1 MATIRSQ
8 MVLND
13 GISGVLRKIN
23 TALNTTLNAFEQV
36 QRASGRAVD
45 TAQIQAARA
54 ALVQANRE
62 VDEMAEGYRRA
73 AEQEEILNKGLR
85 NGTNAAGGL
94 LGKVKGIVATLA
106 AGAGI
111 KALLGLSDKLT
122 STTARLSF
130 LVDDGGSVDELE
142 QKIMASAQRSRAAY
156 LDTASAIASMGANAG
171 RAFESNDELI
181 AFMEQVN
188 KQFVIGGATAEGQ
201 SAAMLQLTQAMAAGA
216 LRGEELN
223 SILENAPGIARA
235 IESYMGV
242 AEGSIKSYA
251 EEGLI
256 TADVVKNALLSVADE
271 TNAKFESMPMTW
283 AQICTKM
290 QNTAL
295 AAFEPV
301 LTRLNQVANSAQF
314 NTVIDGAIN
323 GLAMLASVATGV
335 LDLLINGASF
345 VVDNWSWI
353 SPIVYGLVAAFI
365 AYNAVAL
372 ITNGINAA
380 MALAE
385 GVKAAALMMST
396 GATFAQTAA
405 QYGLNAALLACPI
418 TWIVVLVIALV
429 AAIYAACSAIAKF
442 TGIANSGFGVIC
454 GGINVVVQFFV
465 NLGLTIANI
474 ALGIWNALGACAQ
487 NIGIAFGNV
496 ISGVQAWFYNL
507 LSTAL
512 TVVAGICEALNK
524 LPFVDFD
531 YSGITNAASDYAAKA
546 AEASGNIQ
554 DFVSIGDAFNEGM
567 STFDT
572 WQDGWVGDAFN
583 AGANWGDGVA
593 SGISDAVGGL
603 FDMDLGAA
611 TDYGASGLGTG
622 GYGDFAMDDL
632 LGNTGQT
639 AANTGAAA
647 DALST
652 STEELEYLRD
662 IAERDAIN
670 RFTTAEVRID
680 MTGISK
686 NNRPGLENQG
696 FGRFFPFFPLYSFIT
711 SLIKPSMRWALSC
724 LICSVKWA
732 YLSRVKAAVAWPRLL
747 WMVFISSPARIA
759 LTA

>member
-1 MATIRSQ
+1 

-54 ALVQANRE
+54 ALVEANRE
-62 VDEMAEGYRRA
+62 VDDMAEGYRRA
-73 AEQEEILNKGLR
+73 AEQEEVLNKGLR
-85 NGTNAAGGL
+85 NGTSAADGL

-106 AGAGI
+106 AGAGA

-418 TWIVVLVIALV
+418 TRIVVLVIALV

-611 TDYGASGLGTG
+611 TDYGAGGLGTG

-680 MTGISK
+680 MTGMTNRIEGGADLDGVIST
-686 NNRPGLENQG
+686 LTDG
-696 FGRFFPFFPLYSFIT
+696 FT
-711 SLIKPSMRWALSC
+711 EAL
-724 LICSVKWA
+724 
-732 YLSRVKAAVAWPRLL
+732 
-747 WMVFISSPARIA
+747 
-759 LTA
+759 LTAAEGVHA

>member
-111 KALLGLSDKLT
+111 KALLGLSDKMT
-122 STTARLSF
+122 STTARLNF
-130 LVDDGGSVDELE
+130 LVDDGGSVEALE
-142 QKIMASAQRSRAAY
+142 QKIMASAQRSRSAY

-171 RAFESNDELI
+171 SAFESNDELI
-181 AFMEQVN
+181 AFMEQIN

-242 AEGSIKSYA
+242 AEGSIKQYA
-251 EEGLI
+251 EQGLI
-256 TADVVKNALLSVADE
+256 TAEVVKNAM
-271 TNAKFESMPMTW
+271 FESMPLTW
-283 AQICTKM
+283 AQIATKM

-295 AAFEPV
+295 AAFDPV

-314 NTVIDGAIN
+314 NTVINGAIN
-323 GLAMLASVATGV
+323 GLAMLATVATGV
-335 LDLLINGASF
+335 LDLLINGAAF

-487 NIGIAFGNV
+487 NIGIAFSNV

-524 LPFVDFD
+524 LPFVEFD

-554 DFVSIGDAFNEGM
+554 DFVSVGDAFNEGM

-572 WQDGWVGDAFN
+572 WQNGWVGDAFN

-593 SGISDAVGGL
+593 SGISDAVGSL

-611 TDYGASGLGTG
+611 TDYGAGGLGTG

-680 MTGISK
+680 MTGMTNRIEGGADLDGVIST
-686 NNRPGLENQG
+686 LTDG
-696 FGRFFPFFPLYSFIT
+696 FT
-711 SLIKPSMRWALSC
+711 EAL
-724 LICSVKWA
+724 
-732 YLSRVKAAVAWPRLL
+732 
-747 WMVFISSPARIA
+747 
-759 LTA
+759 LTAAEGVHA

>member
-1 MATIRSQ
+1 M
-8 MVLND
+8 
-13 GISGVLRKIN
+13 
-23 TALNTTLNAFEQV
+23 
-36 QRASGRAVD
+36 
-45 TAQIQAARA
+45 
-54 ALVQANRE
+54 
-62 VDEMAEGYRRA
+62 
-73 AEQEEILNKGLR
+73 LNKGLR
-85 NGTNAAGGL
+85 NGTSAADGL

-106 AGAGI
+106 AGAGA
-111 KALLGLSDKLT
+111 KALLGLSDKMT
-122 STTARLSF
+122 STTARLNF
-130 LVDDGGSVDELE
+130 LVDDGGSVEALE
-142 QKIMASAQRSRAAY
+142 QKIMASAQRSRSAY

-171 RAFESNDELI
+171 SAFESNDELI
-181 AFMEQVN
+181 AFMEQIN

-235 IESYMGV
+235 IESYMGI
-242 AEGSIKSYA
+242 AEGSIKQYA
-251 EEGLI
+251 EQGLI
-256 TADVVKNALLSVADE
+256 TAEVVKNAMFASADE
-271 TNAKFESMPMTW
+271 INAKFESMPLTW
-283 AQICTKM
+283 GQIATKM

-295 AAFEPV
+295 AAFDPV

-314 NTVIDGAIN
+314 NTVINGAIN
-323 GLAMLASVATGV
+323 GLAMLATVATGV
-335 LDLLINGASF
+335 LDLLINGAAF

-487 NIGIAFGNV
+487 NIGIAFSNV

-524 LPFVDFD
+524 LPFVEFD

-554 DFVSIGDAFNEGM
+554 DFVSVGDAFNEGM

-611 TDYGASGLGTG
+611 TDYGAGGLGTG

-680 MTGISK
+680 MTGMTNRIEGGADLDGVIST
-686 NNRPGLENQG
+686 LTDG
-696 FGRFFPFFPLYSFIT
+696 FT
-711 SLIKPSMRWALSC
+711 EAL
-724 LICSVKWA
+724 
-732 YLSRVKAAVAWPRLL
+732 
-747 WMVFISSPARIA
+747 
-759 LTA
+759 LTAAEGVHA

>member
-54 ALVQANRE
+54 ALVEANRE
-62 VDEMAEGYRRA
+62 VDDMAEGYRRA
-73 AEQEEILNKGLR
+73 AQQEEVLNKGLR
-85 NGTNAAGGL
+85 NGTSAADGL

-106 AGAGI
+106 AGAGA

-487 NIGIAFGNV
+487 NIGIAFSNV

-524 LPFVDFD
+524 LPFVEFD

-554 DFVSIGDAFNEGM
+554 DFVSVGDAFNEGM

-572 WQDGWVGDAFN
+572 WQNGWVGDAFN

-611 TDYGASGLGTG
+611 TDYGAGGLGTG

-680 MTGISK
+680 MTGMTNRIEGGADLDGVIST
-686 NNRPGLENQG
+686 LTDG
-696 FGRFFPFFPLYSFIT
+696 FT
-711 SLIKPSMRWALSC
+711 EAL
-724 LICSVKWA
+724 
-732 YLSRVKAAVAWPRLL
+732 
-747 WMVFISSPARIA
+747 
-759 LTA
+759 LTAAEGVHA

>member
-122 STTARLSF
+122 STTARLNF
-130 LVDDGGSVDELE
+130 LVDDGGSVEALE
-142 QKIMASAQRSRAAY
+142 QKIMASAQRSWSAY
-156 LDTASAIASMGANAG
+156 LDTASAIASMGSNAG
-171 RAFESNDELI
+171 RAFSNNDELI
-181 AFMEQVN
+181 GFMELIN
-188 KQFVIGGATAEGQ
+188 KSFVIGGATAEGQ
-201 SAAMLQLTQAMAAGA
+201 AAAMLQLTQAMAAGA

-235 IESYMGV
+235 IESYMGI
-242 AEGSIKSYA
+242 AEGSIKQYA
-251 EEGLI
+251 EQGLI
-256 TADVVKNALLSVADE
+256 TAEVVKNAMFASADE
-271 TNAKFESMPMTW
+271 INAKFESMPLTW
-283 AQICTKM
+283 GQIATKM

-295 AAFEPV
+295 AAFNPV

-314 NTVIDGAIN
+314 NTVINGIIN
-323 GLAMLASVATGV
+323 GLAMLATVATGV
-335 LDLLINGASF
+335 LDLLINGAAF

-405 QYGLNAALLACPI
+405 QYGLNAA
-418 TWIVVLVIALV
+418 
-429 AAIYAACSAIAKF
+429 IYAACSAIAKF

-487 NIGIAFGNV
+487 NIGIAFSNV

-524 LPFVDFD
+524 LPFVEFD

-554 DFVSIGDAFNEGM
+554 DFVSVGDAFNEGM

-611 TDYGASGLGTG
+611 TDYGAGGLGTG

-680 MTGISK
+680 MTGMTNRIEGGADLDGVIST
-686 NNRPGLENQG
+686 LTDG
-696 FGRFFPFFPLYSFIT
+696 FT
-711 SLIKPSMRWALSC
+711 EAL
-724 LICSVKWA
+724 
-732 YLSRVKAAVAWPRLL
+732 
-747 WMVFISSPARIA
+747 
-759 LTA
+759 LTAAEGVHA

>member
-1 MATIRSQ
+1 

-111 KALLGLSDKLT
+111 KALLGLSDKMT
-122 STTARLSF
+122 STTARLNF
-130 LVDDGGSVDELE
+130 LVDDGGSVEALE

-405 QYGLNAALLACPI
+405 QYGLNAALAACPI
-418 TWIVVLVIALV
+418 TWIVVAVIALV

-442 TGIANSGFGVIC
+442 TGIANSGFGVIA
-454 GGINVVVQFFV
+454 GGINVVIQFFV
-465 NLGLTIANI
+465 NLGLTVANI

-487 NIGIAFGNV
+487 NIGIAFSNV
-496 ISGVQAWFYNL
+496 ISGVQSWFYNL

-524 LPFVDFD
+524 LPFVEFD
-531 YSGITNAASDYAAKA
+531 YSGITNAASDYASKA
-546 AEASGNIQ
+546 AEASGNIK
-554 DFVSIGDAFNEGM
+554 DFVSVGDAFSEGM

-572 WQDGWVGDAFN
+572 WQSGWVSDAFN

-593 SGISDAVGGL
+593 SGVSDAVSGL

-611 TDYGASGLGTG
+611 TDYGAGGLGTG

-670 RFTTAEVRID
+670 RFTTAEVKID
-680 MTGISK
+680 MTGMQNRIEGGADLDGVIST
-686 NNRPGLENQG
+686 LTDG
-696 FGRFFPFFPLYSFIT
+696 FT
-711 SLIKPSMRWALSC
+711 EAL
-724 LICSVKWA
+724 
-732 YLSRVKAAVAWPRLL
+732 
-747 WMVFISSPARIA
+747 
-759 LTA
+759 LTAAEGVHA

>member
-1 MATIRSQ
+1 MAGAQFLKDGGELVATIRSQ

-54 ALVQANRE
+54 ALVQANNE
-62 VDEMAEGYRRA
+62 VDQMADAYRRA
-73 AEQEEILNKGLR
+73 AEQEEVLNKGLR
-85 NGTNAAGGL
+85 NGTSAADGL

-111 KALLGLSDKLT
+111 KSLLGMSDKLT

-130 LVDDGGSVDELE
+130 IVDDGGSVDALE
-142 QKIMASAQRSRAAY
+142 QKIMASAQRSRASY
-156 LDTASAIASMGANAG
+156 LDTASAIASMGSNAG
-171 RAFESNDELI
+171 RAFGSNDELI
-181 AFMEQVN
+181 GFMELIN
-188 KQFVIGGATAEGQ
+188 KSFVIGGASAEGQ
-201 SAAMLQLTQAMAAGA
+201 AAAMLQLTQAMAAGA

-223 SILENAPGIARA
+223 SILENAPSIARA
-235 IESYMGV
+235 IESYMGI
-242 AEGSIKSYA
+242 AEGSIKQYA
-251 EEGLI
+251 EQGLI
-256 TADVVKNALLSVADE
+256 TAEVVKNAMFASADDI
-271 TNAKFESMPMTW
+271 NAKFESMPMTW
-283 AQICTKM
+283 GQIATKM

-295 AAFEPV
+295 AAFDPV

-314 NTVIDGAIN
+314 NTVINGAIN
-323 GLAMLASVATGV
+323 GLAMLATVATGV

-345 VVDNWSWI
+345 VVENWSWI

-372 ITNGINAA
+372 ITNGINGI
-380 MALAE
+380 MALA
-385 GVKAAALMMST
+385 
-396 GATFAQTAA
+396 TFAATAA

-496 ISGVQAWFYNL
+496 IAGVQSWFYNL
-507 LSTAL
+507 LSTVL

-524 LPFVDFD
+524 LPFVEFD

-554 DFVSIGDAFNEGM
+554 DFVSVGDAFNEGM
-567 STFDT
+567 STFET
-572 WQDGWVGDAFN
+572 WQDGWAGDAFD

-593 SGISDAVGGL
+593 AGVSDAIGGL

-611 TDYGASGLGTG
+611 TDYGTGMGDLGG
-622 GYGDFAMDDL
+622 FALDDIA
-632 LGNTGQT
+632 GNTGET

-647 DALST
+647 DALT
-652 STEELEYLRD
+652 ATTEELEYLRD

-670 RFTTAEVRID
+670 RFTTAEVKID
-680 MTGISK
+680 MTGMTNRIEGGADLDGVISV
-686 NNRPGLENQG
+686 LTDG
-696 FGRFFPFFPLYSFIT
+696 FT
-711 SLIKPSMRWALSC
+711 EAL
-724 LICSVKWA
+724 
-732 YLSRVKAAVAWPRLL
+732 
-747 WMVFISSPARIA
+747 
-759 LTA
+759 LTAAEGVHA